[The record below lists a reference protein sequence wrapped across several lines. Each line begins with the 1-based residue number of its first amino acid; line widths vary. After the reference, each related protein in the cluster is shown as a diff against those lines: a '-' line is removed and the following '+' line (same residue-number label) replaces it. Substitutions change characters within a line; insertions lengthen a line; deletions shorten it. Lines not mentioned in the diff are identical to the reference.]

1 MPGTTSAVA
10 LIGSPFQAL
19 SLIEYVRVAGID
31 SGLVFVNRLPDAA
44 MLTPTFN
51 TLARLDGDFVFRF
64 RPRGGFGHPTDKT
77 GGVARDLADV
87 VRSADLADATLVLGD
102 YRETVGWR
110 LARELAPE
118 RGNGADDVVVLD
130 DGNMTMLI
138 DRTDGGVRPLTWYE
152 EAERG
157 GFLPLP
163 AVTFFTAY
171 PDQLSSATDDVIR
184 TNRWTWLKEQYVGLP
199 RSSSV
204 TLVVGQGLT
213 RVGVTDEAL
222 ELRIARELIATARAL
237 QPGTT
242 PLYMAHRAETAAKL
256 RALSSECDVVR
267 FDVPAE
273 LVPIEAGILPAAIVG
288 NYSTVLTSFAD
299 LAPGA
304 FPIYAVELPFDE
316 LLDRRKRIK
325 LAYDEYAS
333 RYAGLITVVAPS
345 R

>member
-19 SLIEYVRVAGID
+19 SLLEYARVAGID
-31 SGLVFVNRLPDAA
+31 SGLVLINRLPDAA

-51 TLARLDGDFVFRF
+51 TLARLEGEFTFRF
-64 RPRGGFGHPTDKT
+64 RPRGGFGHPTEKT
-77 GGVARDLADV
+77 GDVARELADI
-87 VRSADLADATLVLGD
+87 VRGEGLADALLVLGD

-110 LARELAPE
+110 LARDLE
-118 RGNGADDVVVLD
+118 RGRDDVVVLD

-138 DRTDGGVRPLTWYE
+138 DRTDGGVRPLTWSQD
-152 EAERG
+152 AERG

-171 PDQLSSATDDVIR
+171 PDLLQSAPGDVIH
-184 TNRWTWLKEQYVGLP
+184 TNTWAWVKGQYVGLP
-199 RSSSV
+199 HSATV

-213 RVGVTDEAL
+213 RVGVTDDAL
-222 ELRIARELIATARAL
+222 ELRIARELIATARAVR
-237 QPGTT
+237 PDST
-242 PLYMAHRAETAAKL
+242 PLYMAHRAESAAKL
-256 RALSSECDVVR
+256 RALSTECSVVR

-299 LAPGA
+299 LVPGA
-304 FPIYAVELPFDE
+304 FPIYAVELPFEE

-325 LAYDEYAS
+325 LAYDEYVS

-345 R
+345 S

>member
-19 SLIEYVRVAGID
+19 SLLEYVRVAGID
-31 SGLVFVNRLPDAA
+31 AGLVFVNRLPEAA
-44 MLTPTFN
+44 MLTPTYN
-51 TLARLDGDFVFRF
+51 TLARLDGDFTFRF
-64 RPRGGFGHPTDKT
+64 RPRGGFGHPTEKT
-77 GGVARDLADV
+77 GDVARGLANIIRDEG
-87 VRSADLADATLVLGD
+87 LADAQLVLGD

-110 LARELAPE
+110 LARELEPG
-118 RGNGADDVVVLD
+118 RGRSSGDVVVLD

-138 DRTDGGVRPLTWYE
+138 DRTDGGVRPLTWSE

-171 PDQLSSATDDVIR
+171 PDLLQAAPGDVIR
-184 TNRWTWLKEQYVGLP
+184 TNAWDWVKEQYVGLP
-199 RSSSV
+199 RSKSV

-213 RVGVTDEAL
+213 RVGVTDDAL
-222 ELRIARELIATARAL
+222 ELRIARELIATARAV
-237 QPGTT
+237 QPDTT
-242 PLYMAHRAETAAKL
+242 PLYMAHRAESTAKL
-256 RALSSECDVVR
+256 RVLSAECDVVR

-273 LVPIEAGILPAAIVG
+273 LVPIEAGVLPTAVVG

-299 LAPGA
+299 LVPGA
-304 FPIYAVELPFDE
+304 FPIYAVELPFAE

-325 LAYDEYAS
+325 LAYDEYTS
-333 RYAGLITVVAPS
+333 RYAGLITVVAPVS
-345 R
+345 

>member
-19 SLIEYVRVAGID
+19 SLLEYVRGAGIE

-51 TLARLDGDFVFRF
+51 TLARLEGEFTFRF
-64 RPRGGFGHPTDKT
+64 RPRGGFGHPTEKT
-77 GGVARDLADV
+77 AGVARGLADI
-87 VRSADLADATLVLGD
+87 VRAEGFAGAQLVLGD

-110 LARELAPE
+110 LARDLD
-118 RGNGADDVVVLD
+118 RGPDSVVVLD

-138 DRTDGGVRPLTWYE
+138 DRTDGGVRPLTWSD

-171 PDQLSSATDDVIR
+171 PDLLQSAPGDVIR
-184 TNRWTWLKEQYVGLP
+184 TNAWAWVKAQYVGLP
-199 RSSSV
+199 RSETL

-213 RVGVTDEAL
+213 RVGVTDDAL
-222 ELRIARELIATARAL
+222 ELRIARELIATARAV
-237 QPGTT
+237 QPDST
-242 PLYMAHRAETAAKL
+242 PLYMAHRAESTAKL
-256 RALSSECDVVR
+256 RALSAECDVVR

-299 LAPGA
+299 LVPGA

-325 LAYDEYAS
+325 LAYDEYVS

-345 R
+345 T

>member
-19 SLIEYVRVAGID
+19 SLLEYTRVAGVG
-31 SGLVFVNRLPDAA
+31 SGLVFINRLPDAA
-44 MLTPTFN
+44 MMTPTFN
-51 TLARLDGDFVFRF
+51 TLARLEGEFTFCF
-64 RPRGGFGHPTDKT
+64 RPRGGFGHPTEKT
-77 GGVARDLADV
+77 GEVARDLADV
-87 VRSADLADATLVLGD
+87 VRGEGLAEAQLVLGD

-110 LARELAPE
+110 LARDLE
-118 RGNGADDVVVLD
+118 RGRDDVVVLD

-138 DRTDGGVRPLTWYE
+138 DRTDGGVRPLTWSDD
-152 EAERG
+152 AERG

-171 PDQLSSATDDVIR
+171 PDLLQSAPGDVIL
-184 TNRWTWLKEQYVGLP
+184 TNAWAWVKEQYVGLP
-199 RSSSV
+199 HSEAV

-213 RVGVTDEAL
+213 RVGVTDDAL
-222 ELRIARELIATARAL
+222 ELRIARELIATARAVC
-237 QPGTT
+237 PGST
-242 PLYMAHRAETAAKL
+242 PLYMAHRAESAAKL
-256 RALSSECDVVR
+256 RTLSTECSVVR
-267 FDVPAE
+267 FDLPAE

-299 LAPGA
+299 LVPGA
-304 FPIYAVELPFDE
+304 FPIYAVELPFEE

-325 LAYDEYAS
+325 LAYDEYVS

-345 R
+345 S

>member
-19 SLIEYVRVAGID
+19 SLLEYVRVAGIE
-31 SGLVFVNRLPDAA
+31 SGLVFINRLPDAA

-51 TLARLDGDFVFRF
+51 TLARLEGDFSFRF
-64 RPRGGFGHPTDKT
+64 RPRGGFGHPTEKT
-77 GGVARDLADV
+77 ADVARDLADI
-87 VRSADLADATLVLGD
+87 VRGEGLADAQLVLGD

-110 LARELAPE
+110 LARDLDCGVDE
-118 RGNGADDVVVLD
+118 VVVLD

-138 DRTDGGVRPLTWYE
+138 DRTDGGVRPLEWSE

-171 PDQLSSATDDVIR
+171 PDLLASAPGDVIR
-184 TNRWTWLKEQYVGLP
+184 TNTWAWVKEQYVGLP
-199 RSSSV
+199 RSETV

-237 QPGTT
+237 HPEST
-242 PLYMAHRAETAAKL
+242 PLYMAHRAEPMAKL
-256 RALSSECDVVR
+256 RALSTECDVVR

-273 LVPIEAGILPAAIVG
+273 LVPIEAGVLPAAIAG

-299 LAPGA
+299 LVPGA

-325 LAYDEYAS
+325 LAYDEYMS

-345 R
+345 S